1 MHQGGV
7 QPLGSR
13 PSLPLTPE
21 IGEPRGPPHDT
32 CPWRAPP
39 HPSTHRKGR
48 EGERAAPTPS
58 APTASVRPP
67 QSAARPQLAW
77 CLCAPITPS
86 ITAPEAAEGREGE
99 EGEGRGKGGPGGSS
113 PAGGPGLAETSRSGL
128 LGKSRW
134 VPSPCSPAQLRG
146 PLSSRFWAPP
156 GWRPRGLPPPNRAP
170 CPMPHSFQPLY
181 KPQFPHPCDVSSV
194 KESQCLACLVH
205 PRHSIVNSVTNK
217 RANLSYKSQNNTADD
232 RCLGR

>member
-86 ITAPEAAEGREGE
+86 ITAPEAAEGREG
-99 EGEGRGKGGPGGSS
+99 RGKGGPGGSS

-134 VPSPCSPAQLRG
+134 VPSPCSPHSSG
-146 PLSSRFWAPP
+146 DLSHHDFGLLQGGDLEGFLHPTAPP
-156 GWRPRGLPPPNRAP
+156 AP
-170 CPMPHSFQPLY
+170 CPTPFNLFISLSFPI
-181 KPQFPHPCDVSSV
+181 P
-194 KESQCLACLVH
+194 AM
-205 PRHSIVNSVTNK
+205 
-217 RANLSYKSQNNTADD
+217 
-232 RCLGR
+232 